1 MWAERTGWDRKDWTD
16 HLKLCL
22 NKEYLT
28 RISYMQPAATTYD
41 QYKGYGYVV
50 EKSLIE
56 LNNDLRQIKGKAPG
70 VTSVSIPNNSG
81 FRDPNAMDIDA
92 TNTGI
97 ADQLIAWVKGL
108 TSQKDIYTK
117 WQQFMKGRCTC
128 CGSSGHVNSTT
139 KHPNVICNHCQKP
152 NHYARVCLKRLYDQA
167 GVAPRQK
174 IAATS
179 GTSSTAPAPT
189 ASSST
194 APAASSATVAA
205 SNQDIGATVAAL
217 ADSMSLMQ
225 KTLADIAQTNF

>member
-1 MWAERTGWDRKDWTD
+1 
-16 HLKLCL
+16 
-22 NKEYLT
+22 
-28 RISYMQPAATTYD
+28 MQPAATTYD

-50 EKSLIE
+50 EKSPIE
-56 LNNDLRQIKGKAPG
+56 LNNDLRQIKGKTPSI
-70 VTSVSIPNNSG
+70 TSVSIPNNSG

-108 TSQKDIYTK
+108 TSQKDIYAK

-128 CGSSGHVNSTT
+128 CGSSGHANSAT
-139 KHPNVICNHCQKP
+139 KHPNVICNHCSKA

-174 IAATS
+174 VAATS
-179 GTSSTAPAPT
+179 STVSTST
-189 ASSST
+189 ASSSN

-205 SNQDIGATVAAL
+205 SNQDLGATVAAL
-217 ADSMSLMQ
+217 ADSLALIQ
-225 KTLADIAQTNF
+225 KQLADVQGNF